1 MKNLILV
8 IIFLGVALVV
18 GVLVWNAFGSLV
30 TGNPTLS
37 RIAQAIGA
45 PAPNSS
51 DGAIFDTQSQID
63 AALGHGSTPPIISA
77 QDIEPLSPHKGEVFI
92 AHDRDGIEYTLDSQI
107 EYITLYASTDNTAPV
122 SISGWHLQSMVSGND
137 AIIPDGTTTF
147 ALGAEP
153 ELTPITLAPGE
164 YAVVS
169 TNPSPFHVSFR
180 TNSCIGYLDTYTTLA
195 PRVLHEC
202 INPSFFMP
210 ATLENIK
217 TYGES
222 CVEFA
227 SHLAPCTY
235 ITAKTPGVES
245 LDPTCRAHLAQSL
258 TYNSCVAAM
267 QNDPSFSTNSE
278 WRIYLGGTRRLWKQ
292 GYEAI
297 RLLDDQGKTVD
308 VYTY

>member
-45 PAPNSS
+45 PTSNTS
-51 DGAIFDTQSQID
+51 DNAIFDTQSQID
-63 AALGHGSTPPIISA
+63 AALGHGSTPPIIST
-77 QDIEPLSPHKGEVFI
+77 QDLEPFSPHKGEVLI
-92 AHDRDGIEYTLDSQI
+92 AHDRDGIAYTLDSQI
-107 EYITLYASTDNTAPV
+107 EYITLYANSDNTAPV
-122 SISGWHLQSMVSGND
+122 SISGWHVQSMVSGND
-137 AIIPDGTTTF
+137 AIIPDGAATF
-147 ALGAEP
+147 ELGVEP
-153 ELTPITLAPGE
+153 ELTPITLSPGE
-164 YAVVS
+164 SAVVS
-169 TNPSPFHVSFR
+169 TNTSPFHVSFR
-180 TNSCIGYLDTYTTLA
+180 TNSCIGFLDTYTTLA

-202 INPSFFMP
+202 ISPSFFMP

-235 ITAKTPGVES
+235 ITTKTPGVES
-245 LDPTCRAHLAQSL
+245 LDPICRTHLAQSL
-258 TYNSCVAAM
+258 TYNSCVNAM
-267 QNDPSFSTNSE
+267 YNDPSFSSNSE

-297 RLLDDQGKTVD
+297 RLLDENNQTVD